1 MNFWEKP
8 LHELS
13 DAEWEA
19 LCDGCGRCCLHR
31 LEDDVHGTVYP
42 TNVACRLLDLNS
54 CRCTDYANRSREVPA
69 CRLMRLEDMAS
80 YYWLPESCA
89 YRRRFEGRPLDWWHP
104 LVSGSKDTVH
114 EAGISVRGLAI
125 AEDEAEGGLIDH
137 IISYNHG

>member
-13 DAEWEA
+13 REEWEA
-19 LCDGCGRCCLHR
+19 LCNGCGRCCLHR
-31 LEDDVHGTVYP
+31 LEDDVHGSVYP
-42 TNVACRLLDLNS
+42 TNVACRLLDINS

-69 CRLMRLEDMAS
+69 CRIMRLKDMAS
-80 YYWLPESCA
+80 YYWLPDSCA
-89 YRRRFEGRPLDWWHP
+89 YRRRFENRPLAWWHP

-114 EAGISVRGLAI
+114 EAGISVRGIAV

-137 IISYNHG
+137 IIEWTD